1 MTSTP
6 RRIAVLG
13 STGSIGQQ
21 TLEVVRW
28 FPDRFEVVALA
39 AGSWSEQFRA
49 QVAEFRPRI
58 VAVGNAAPSDLPG
71 EILHGLEGLC
81 EAAAT
86 PAADLV
92 VMATVGR
99 VGLRPSLA
107 AVSAGKSIAIA
118 NKEVLVMAGDL
129 VMGAARSKGA
139 QILPIDSEHSAIWQ
153 CLRGEGEASEW
164 ASTVA
169 SLILTA
175 SGGSLR
181 DVPASEME
189 QVSPAMVLAHP
200 TWRMG
205 PKVTVDS
212 ATLMN
217 KGLEVIEAHWLFG
230 LPLDRIRV
238 VMHRESIV
246 HSLVEFVDG
255 SIKAQLGVA
264 DMRIP
269 IQYALSYPERWP
281 GRVRPLDLASIG
293 CLSFE
298 EIRLDRQPCLRLAL
312 ESARLGRSYPAA
324 LSAANE
330 VSVSLFLGQKLPFR
344 AIPRLIEEVLTK
356 HEPMEIDSVD
366 AALEVDRRARESC
379 LSLVEKRRGIY

>member
-1 MTSTP
+1 MTTHR

-28 FPDRFEVVALA
+28 FPERFDVVALA
-39 AGSWSEQFRA
+39 AGSWSERFRQ
-49 QVAEFRPRI
+49 QVTEFRPQI
-58 VAVGNAAPSDLPG
+58 VVVGNSTGVGVPAG
-71 EILHGLEGLC
+71 VLHGVDGLSV
-81 EAAAT
+81 AAT
-86 PAADLV
+86 APEVDLV
-92 VMATVGR
+92 VMATVGQ
-99 VGLRPSLA
+99 VGLLPSLA

-118 NKEVLVMAGDL
+118 NKEVLVMAGGL
-129 VMGAARSKGA
+129 IMEAARASRA

-153 CLRGEGEASEW
+153 CLRGEGEPPDWPSI
-164 ASTVA
+164 VG

-175 SGGSLR
+175 SGGALR
-181 DVPASEME
+181 DISPSEMG
-189 QVSPAMVLAHP
+189 QVSPAEVLAHP

-205 PKVTVDS
+205 QKVTVDS

-230 LPLDRIRV
+230 LPLDRIKV

-281 GRVRPLDLASIG
+281 GKVQPLDLTRIG

-298 EIRLDRQPCLRLAL
+298 EVQLDRQPCLRLAL
-312 ESARLGRSYPAA
+312 EAARLGRSYPAA
-324 LSAANE
+324 MSAANE
-330 VSVSLFLGQKLPFR
+330 VSVEMFLGQRISFGE
-344 AIPRLIEEVLTK
+344 IPLLVEGALSR
-356 HEPMEIDSVD
+356 HEPVEIDSVD
-366 AALEVDRRARESC
+366 TALEVDRRAREIC
-379 LSLVEKRRGIY
+379 LSLAEKRRGT

>member
-1 MTSTP
+1 MTTD
-6 RRIAVLG
+6 RKRIAILG

-39 AGSWSEQFRA
+39 AGSWSERFR
-49 QVAEFRPRI
+49 QQIEEFRPRI
-58 VAVGNAAPSDLPG
+58 VATGNSTSLETPAG
-71 EILHGLEGLC
+71 VLHGVAGLA
-81 EAAAT
+81 EAAVVAE
-86 PAADLV
+86 ADLV
-92 VMATVGR
+92 VMATVGQ
-99 VGLRPSLA
+99 VGLLPSLA
-107 AVSAGKSIAIA
+107 AVSAGKSVAIA
-118 NKEVLVMAGDL
+118 NKEVLVMAGGL
-129 VMGAARSKGA
+129 VMEAARSAGA

-153 CLRGEGEASEW
+153 CLRGEGEHADWPSL
-164 ASTVA
+164 VDN
-169 SLILTA
+169 LILTA
-175 SGGSLR
+175 SGGALR
-181 DVPASEME
+181 DVPPSEVGR
-189 QVSPAMVLAHP
+189 VSLAEVLAHP

-230 LPLDRIRV
+230 LPLDRIKV

-281 GRVRPLDLASIG
+281 GKVRPLDLTKIG

-298 EIRLDRQPCLRLAL
+298 EVHLDRQPCLRLAL

-330 VSVSLFLGQKLPFR
+330 VSVELFLGQRISFG
-344 AIPRLIEEVLTK
+344 AIPWLIEEVLSR
-356 HEPMEIDSVD
+356 HEPVDVDSVD
-366 AALEVDRRARESC
+366 TALEVDRRAREIC
-379 LSLVEKRRGIY
+379 LSLAEKRRGT